1 MFKKKMETII
11 HRYKEVPGDM
21 MVEGIYHNK
30 KKKREFRFKKGNYI
44 PHQFNDKRISKLR
57 VS

>member
-1 MFKKKMETII
+1 METII